1 MAFKLGEFLGRLFGA
16 AGGADAPPE
25 RGPAIDYKGFAIA
38 PEFRRQGSQWLTAG
52 VISKVVGAETQEHHF
67 IRAETH
73 GSRDDAADFA
83 LVKGRQIVDELGD
96 RVFRQG

>member
-1 MAFKLGEFLGRLFGA
+1 MVFKLGEFLGRLFGGG
-16 AGGADAPPE
+16 GGADAAPE
-25 RGPAIDYKGFAIA
+25 RGPALDYKGFTIA
-38 PEFRRQGSQWLTAG
+38 AEFRRQGSQWLTAG
-52 VISKVVGAETQEHHF
+52 VISKGVGAETQEHHF

-73 GSRDDAADFA
+73 ASRDDAADFA